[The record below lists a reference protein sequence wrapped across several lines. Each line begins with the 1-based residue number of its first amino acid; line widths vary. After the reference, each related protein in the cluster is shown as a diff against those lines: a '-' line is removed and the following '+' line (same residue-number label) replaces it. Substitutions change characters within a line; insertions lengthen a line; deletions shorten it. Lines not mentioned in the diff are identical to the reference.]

1 MSKFSRR
8 EDAEE
13 FVFKILSKEKSMNLS
28 AGSFHC
34 WPMLSFISRPSGDWV
49 VEFNDASAAK
59 LFLSRGSHQM
69 AGMKRV
75 SVQKMREE
83 EGTDR
88 IAALVAKVA
97 VPSGEDSPAV
107 APKDPTGDL
116 AATPSSPPPSSA
128 VVPMPLDART
138 VRMLNV
144 PENFGV
150 DEVFIAQSAPLYHP
164 CMLVFNT
171 SHLDRIMTWW
181 IVLISFKTDR
191 VLLPRL

>member
-13 FVFKILSKEKSMNLS
+13 FVFKILSKEKSMNLN

-34 WPMLSFISRPSGDWV
+34 WPMLNFVSRPSGDWV

-107 APKDPTGDL
+107 APKDS
-116 AATPSSPPPSSA
+116 AAAPSSPISPPPSSA

-144 PENFGV
+144 PESFGV
-150 DEVFIAQSAPLYHP
+150 DEVSP
-164 CMLVFNT
+164 
-171 SHLDRIMTWW
+171 RIIQT
-181 IVLISFKTDR
+181 
-191 VLLPRL
+191 